1 MMIFKDNSSAQI
13 ISQLLL
19 QQMYFSFYTAYRC
32 HRSREQFRHHVTNE
46 ILIVL
51 VIYCSVTW
59 TEVVEDIVQR
69 YNNGFIFPVIVII
82 MLIYNIFKMTIAVYV
97 SRKVKDKTKKKY
109 LGLTAEDLIKRV
121 EVMKDKIEDDG
132 SSEESE
138 ES

>member
-1 MMIFKDNSSAQI
+1 MRRIVLIILPMMIFKDNNSAQI

-59 TEVVEDIVQR
+59 TKLVEDEEQR
-69 YNNGFIFPVIVII
+69 YYNGFIFPVIVII
-82 MLIYNIFKMTIAVYV
+82 LLIYNIYKMTMAIYV
-97 SRKVKDKTKKKY
+97 
-109 LGLTAEDLIKRV
+109 
-121 EVMKDKIEDDG
+121 
-132 SSEESE
+132 
-138 ES
+138 